1 MRWAVVAGVL
11 AGFVE
16 WGQNFWY
23 ASYAIHVQQLGA
35 NAARVGLQ
43 AFVAGMVVARCV
55 QAFVHSDWSLRER
68 LWRLNAIAVVGVAL
82 GVLWPGHGWFSLY
95 AAGNFLFGLGIGVV
109 FPVLLSIMI
118 DDLPAQA
125 SRLSALLMVSFTLGA
140 QSAGLLIG
148 TLCDL
153 FGLRGGYS
161 TLLVAAALFTVAAWQ
176 LCRAPSP
183 MARPA

>member
-23 ASYAIHVQQLGA
+23 VSYAIHVQQLGA

-183 MARPA
+183 AARPA